1 MPVHSNSNAN
11 TNDSTYGSRPS
22 IGHGASQTPLPTYEG
37 PHRDAQ
43 CEHEREGH
51 QLGVKDQYVELVHD
65 PETGDLK
72 VLLHEGGPYSEVIAE
87 KVEGWADPAA
97 CGRLAAYEAEQAGKE
112 QAEAAAQAEG
122 QDASESAVDAGAPQ
136 SEALD
141 SSGIEVTSVSTYEDQ
156 ARAKVLVPPD
166 DSDEYEAADPA
177 TMFWGIAA
185 ILVLVLG
192 TAALIAGAVLS
203 AKEKRQKRKAKR

>member
-11 TNDSTYGSRPS
+11 TNDNAYGSRPS
-22 IGHGASQTPLPTYEG
+22 IGHGASQTPMPAYEG

-51 QLGVKDQYVELVHD
+51 QLGVQDQYVELVHD

-97 CGRLAAYEAEQAGKE
+97 CGRLAAYEAEQAEKE

-122 QDASESAVDAGAPQ
+122 QDAPESATEAGAPQ
-136 SEALD
+136 SEAPE
-141 SSGIEVTSVSTYEDQ
+141 SSNVEIASVSTYEEQ

-166 DSDEYEAADPA
+166 DSDDYEAADPA
-177 TMFWGIAA
+177 MMFWGIAA
-185 ILVLVLG
+185 ILVVVLG
-192 TAALIAGAVLS
+192 FAALIAGAVIG
-203 AKEKRQKRKAKR
+203 AREKRQKRKAKR